1 MSLLGKWKHQQEELE
16 RQTRYK
22 HLSYVGLICLFVC
35 LVIWSVWF
43 LRKFQY
49 HKKMEKQYVALKEEK
64 QGLVKEHSQLVNRL
78 SQQDGQLQE
87 QEILLEQKEEEIR
100 MLKQRLDN
108 LFADKVDVL
117 DKVKRIIADFRCK
130 ESSEMKM
137 EDSDWLLLQHE
148 MDKRLDGVLTRIQ
161 KQYRLS
167 DMEVCF
173 FCLILADI
181 PTSYQY
187 CLFDR
192 STNYP
197 YKKIKSLLEKLG
209 IDRGS
214 SSYKEKLQSFIA
226 NLE

>member
-1 MSLLGKWKHQQEELE
+1 
-16 RQTRYK
+16 
-22 HLSYVGLICLFVC
+22 
-35 LVIWSVWF
+35 
-43 LRKFQY
+43 
-49 HKKMEKQYVALKEEK
+49 
-64 QGLVKEHSQLVNRL
+64 
-78 SQQDGQLQE
+78 
-87 QEILLEQKEEEIR
+87 
-100 MLKQRLDN
+100 
-108 LFADKVDVL
+108 
-117 DKVKRIIADFRCK
+117 
-130 ESSEMKM
+130 MKM
-137 EDSDWLLLQHE
+137 GDSDWLLLQHE